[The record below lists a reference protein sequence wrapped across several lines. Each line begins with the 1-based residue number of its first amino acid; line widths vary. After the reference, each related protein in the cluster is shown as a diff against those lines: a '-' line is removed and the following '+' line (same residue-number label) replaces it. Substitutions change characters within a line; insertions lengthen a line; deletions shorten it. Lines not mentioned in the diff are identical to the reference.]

1 MLLWTLIFPACLLR
15 FTFQCSQI
23 ATTRIQSRFY
33 NCISWER
40 KDRMCLFHLITYS
53 NTQKIKYDLSFCK
66 GPSSQNYGFSSS
78 HVQMWELNYKE
89 SWVLKNWCF
98 WTVVLEKTLEN
109 PLDSKEIQPVNPKG
123 NQSWIFIWRTDAE
136 AETSVLW
143 PPDVKN
149 QLIGKDPDAGKYW
162 RLEEKGTAEHEMIGW
177 HHRLDGHELSKL
189 WEVVMDRKA
198 WRAAVHGVAK
208 SQTQLSDWTE
218 LIWVGCQSIQ
228 TEWLN

>member
-1 MLLWTLIFPACLLR
+1 MGFSTFFSVKSSFSHILNQNKSAFPRALRLYLSATSGFPSVVCSGWRLLKGGKNGELAADLMLLWTLIFPACLLR

-98 WTVVLEKTLEN
+98 WTMVLEKTLES
-109 PLDSKEIQPVNPKG
+109 PFGL
-123 NQSWIFIWRTDAE
+123 
-136 AETSVLW
+136 
-143 PPDVKN
+143 
-149 QLIGKDPDAGKYW
+149 
-162 RLEEKGTAEHEMIGW
+162 
-177 HHRLDGHELSKL
+177 
-189 WEVVMDRKA
+189 
-198 WRAAVHGVAK
+198 
-208 SQTQLSDWTE
+208 
-218 LIWVGCQSIQ
+218 
-228 TEWLN
+228 